1 MAILEVGRL
10 GGRALSGVPR
20 FRIDFVRDWK
30 EAAARWA
37 GGGHRTAF
45 QDHHWLEAWYSA
57 FAAALP
63 LIAIITDD
71 ATDQQVAL
79 LPLIRRVNGGVRIVE
94 FADLGVTDYNAP
106 VLGFAAPHDHVEA
119 RVLCQA
125 LLAGLRKLPEGVDL
139 LRLRK
144 MPANIGAKPNPLTA
158 LGRMGACP
166 LNGNLVVVGDDF
178 DTYRASLKR
187 MELPRSW
194 RVFNRNPGARFR
206 IVRNVEE
213 AMVLLDIMDTQ
224 QNARMKQLGLKFV
237 LDDDCHARFYRDIVK
252 RGVSEGYAIVSALTC
267 DEEVIATTLGIRRG
281 SDYVLLRISNA
292 GKPWTKCSPGLL
304 IIERTMS
311 SLHKDGVRQF
321 DLSIGNYRYK
331 RRFGAAQLPLA
342 DVSIA
347 LGWRGVP
354 FVLRDRA
361 AQRLRRYPSLYGR
374 VRRALGKPPS
384 GDDK

>member
-1 MAILEVGRL
+1 
-10 GGRALSGVPR
+10 
-20 FRIDFVRDWK
+20 
-30 EAAARWA
+30 
-37 GGGHRTAF
+37 
-45 QDHHWLEAWYSA
+45 
-57 FAAALP
+57 
-63 LIAIITDD
+63 
-71 ATDQQVAL
+71 
-79 LPLIRRVNGGVRIVE
+79 
-94 FADLGVTDYNAP
+94 
-106 VLGFAAPHDHVEA
+106 
-119 RVLCQA
+119 
-125 LLAGLRKLPEGVDL
+125 
-139 LRLRK
+139 
-144 MPANIGAKPNPLTA
+144 
-158 LGRMGACP
+158 
-166 LNGNLVVVGDDF
+166 
-178 DTYRASLKR
+178 
-187 MELPRSW
+187 MELPRNW
-194 RVFNRNPGARFR
+194 RVFIRNPGARFR
-206 IVRNVEE
+206 IVTNVDE
-213 AMVLLDIMDTQ
+213 ALVLLDIMDTQ
-224 QNARMKQLGLKFV
+224 QNARMKQLGFKFV
-237 LDDDCHARFYRDIVK
+237 LDDDHHARFYLDIVR

-361 AQRLRRYPSLYGR
+361 ARRLRRYPSLYDR